1 MWNAI
6 LVLASLRLF
15 YISKSPGLYN
25 WNELAT
31 FEKLL
36 SNQNAER
43 SQLIMEVIVH
53 VNANNIRLLGYI
65 YERFELEI
73 GNWFFF
79 FIRYPTKLTEG
90 NRQRWNSIKVLYST
104 SRIYHTVTL
113 PIFYCWQVGP
123 VVTSSFFS
131 PLIS

>member
-1 MWNAI
+1 MCNAI

-65 YERFELEI
+65 YERFEL
-73 GNWFFF
+73 
-79 FIRYPTKLTEG
+79 
-90 NRQRWNSIKVLYST
+90 
-104 SRIYHTVTL
+104 
-113 PIFYCWQVGP
+113 
-123 VVTSSFFS
+123 
-131 PLIS
+131 